1 MTEAHVIKLFTRF
14 GKINSERYLYHQHG
28 PHAGQP
34 RGFAFVDFA
43 RRADAE
49 AAIEALNGRQLCGRT
64 LTVRWSTRDAVP
76 EPDAPSAQ
84 PALSEK
90 DVRELDT
97 KIMATRQAL
106 DYFGSKARSGGGAG
120 LEVVGGHPQVLQLV
134 VATSPH

>member
-14 GKINSERYLYHQHG
+14 GKINSERFLYHQSG

-43 RRADAE
+43 RRSDAE
-49 AAIEALNGRQLCGRT
+49 AAIEALNGRQLCGRA
-64 LTVRWSTRDAVP
+64 LTVRWSARDAAP
-76 EPDAPSAQ
+76 AEPDAASAQ

-90 DVRELDT
+90 ATRELDT

-106 DYFGSKARSGGGAG
+106 DYFGSKGGSGAG
-120 LEVVGGHPQVLQLV
+120 AQPRQKR
-134 VATSPH
+134 